1 MLNQEAASRNQ
12 LVVFDLDDT
21 LVDTSDVYWRARTQ
35 FIEQLASSGY
45 PSAQTL
51 EIFESIDSGH
61 IKTYGFAPE
70 RYRLSMMATYN
81 RLLAQSGSV
90 ENPTLIKE
98 IYRCGDLIRKTL
110 PQVIEGAREL
120 LDYVSCRFEL
130 ALLTRG
136 DEVLQHWKL
145 RELGLSRYFSTI
157 KVVADKSADTFRQL
171 ICMTGHTSDQSWVI
185 GDSVRSD
192 INPGIGA
199 GATCILYR
207 YHHAYYRWQQEH
219 GDEAIGPFYQIDN
232 LREAI
237 DVFDHSSS
245 CQIKANPSK
254 RASSISGGV
263 Y

>member
-1 MLNQEAASRNQ
+1 MLKQKTDSRNQ
-12 LVVFDLDDT
+12 FVVFDLDDT

-35 FIEQLASSGY
+35 FIEQLASCGY
-45 PSAQTL
+45 SSARTL

-81 RLLAQSGSV
+81 RLLAESASV
-90 ENPTLIKE
+90 ADPMLINE
-98 IYRCGDLIRKTL
+98 IYRCGDLIHETL
-110 PQVIEGAREL
+110 PQVIDGAREL
-120 LDYVSCRFEL
+120 LDYASRRFEL

-157 KVVADKSADTFRQL
+157 KVVANKSADTFRQL
-171 ICMTGHTSDQSWVI
+171 ICKAGHASEQSWVI
-185 GDSVRSD
+185 GDSIRSD
-192 INPGIGA
+192 INPGISA

-219 GDEAIGPFYQIDN
+219 GDEAIGPFYQIDD
-232 LREAI
+232 LRGAI
-237 DVFDHSSS
+237 DVFDRSSS
-245 CQIKANPSK
+245 FQIQANISK
-254 RASSISGGV
+254 RTSPISGSIS
-263 Y
+263 